1 MAHGLHKTVFQRNS
15 HERQSRETQVL
26 KDFNLQGPETMGYDP
41 SAGQKGDVT

>member
-1 MAHGLHKTVFQRNS
+1 MAHSLLETACHKNS
-15 HERQSRETQVL
+15 PERHSRETQVL